1 MLSWTWPVTHISS
14 TRRVEITSLDDC
26 QLSPLTSAERLQS
39 LWEPLPMQPCLY
51 LLPASC
57 HFRQHTGGLR
67 ARSGTL
73 TGEST

>member
-39 LWEPLPMQPCLY
+39 LWEPLPHAALP
-51 LLPASC
+51 LPASC
-57 HFRQHTGGLR
+57 FLSLPSAQ
-67 ARSGTL
+67 SGAQ
-73 TGEST
+73 GEEWDSHR